1 VTASVNEIEIVSVSE
16 TGITR
21 RESVIGTEIHPLEG
35 ENDPLDAIATVLLQ
49 IVLEVENRETMLYT
63 TLMIQIHGRGHEG
76 VGIARARPP
85 TYPVLMQAPRPH
97 PDVFTKL
104 RISAFLADQEVEGV
118 LDAQDLVQ
126 TVALDGLMEVGRE
139 RAWWIG
145 YVDCHLSVFP
155 LPLSSIRA
163 IIFFTFIIR
172 FNRDALASPWTSP
185 LSTVNLWVDSS
196 PILIAAV
203 SLKRRDNNANWS
215 EDRE

>member
-21 RESVIGTEIHPLEG
+21 LETVIGTGINPLEG
-35 ENDPLDAIATVLLQ
+35 ENENDPLDAIATVPLQ
-49 IVLEVENRETMLYT
+49 TVLEVENRETMLYT
-63 TLMIQIHGRGHEG
+63 TLIFQIHGRGHEG
-76 VGIARARPP
+76 VGIDRARPP
-85 TYPVLMQAPRPH
+85 TCPVLMQAPHPH

-104 RISAFLADQEVEGV
+104 RIPAFLADQEVEGV
-118 LDAQDLVQ
+118 LDAQDLAQ

-145 YVDCHLSVFP
+145 YVDCHLSAFP
-155 LPLSSIRA
+155 LPLSSIRP

-185 LSTVNLWVDSS
+185 LSTCK
-196 PILIAAV
+196 
-203 SLKRRDNNANWS
+203 SLGRFISHINCGRIT
-215 EDRE
+215 